1 MAELDDYRME
11 DALERYLRNNADEMS
26 YDIGAW
32 IGYVLQ
38 TTLTAMDHRFG
49 YTHNDALIIGETI
62 LEQILQ
68 DRTAVPTSG
77 MYELP
82 IEMIDFDALHA
93 GISAVCLAYRNA
105 RADKKETR

>member
-1 MAELDDYRME
+1 MAEPDDYKME
-11 DALERYLRNNADEMS
+11 DARERYLRNNADTMS
-26 YDIGAW
+26 YDIGAC

-38 TTLTAMDHRFG
+38 ATLTAMDHRFG

-68 DRTAVPTSG
+68 DRTAVPAFN
-77 MYELP
+77 MDELP

>member
-1 MAELDDYRME
+1 MAEPDDYKME
-11 DALERYLRNNADEMS
+11 DALERYLQNNADTMS
-26 YDIGAW
+26 YDIGVK
-32 IGYVLQ
+32 IGYALQ
-38 TTLTAMDHRFG
+38 SALTAMDRWFG
-49 YTHNDALIIGETI
+49 YTHDDALIIGETM

-68 DRTAVPTSG
+68 NRNAVPASD

-105 RADKKETR
+105 RADKKEAR